1 LVSVG
6 ESASLPQKFETRFLN
21 KAVEEDKRQAVG
33 GRRLQGSTVGDSC
46 RGQDVPSTLFLIFW
60 HGSMPKSLI
69 GLGANLQ
76 HPEKTIIDAVQRL
89 GSLPDVKVFGL
100 SRVYETTPVGGPPG
114 QNIFLNAAIL
124 IESAYEASELLAVL
138 QQLETALGRTRDI
151 RWGPRVIDLDLLLYD
166 NLVNNSAK
174 LILPHP
180 RMTFRRFVLH
190 PSCDIAPDM
199 VHPTTGLALERLL
212 NHLNE
217 TPNYIVFRGG
227 TEKERTIIM
236 KAARRELLPHDIEL
250 KGISESNIQPA
261 LDSKTWLMD
270 DCSEDCDTFGPKGE
284 AKIQAPKLLVSLDP
298 LTLEP
303 PVRKI
308 ENEHQVKF
316 SGPHLQIGYP
326 EFTQTAAVDEVVAAI
341 LAMSLI
347 PVPVSNFP
355 LQGS

>member
-1 LVSVG
+1 
-6 ESASLPQKFETRFLN
+6 
-21 KAVEEDKRQAVG
+21 
-33 GRRLQGSTVGDSC
+33 
-46 RGQDVPSTLFLIFW
+46 
-60 HGSMPKSLI
+60 MPKILI

-76 HPEKTIIDAVQRL
+76 HPDKIIVDAVQRL
-89 GSLPDVKVFGL
+89 GSLPDVKVSDL
-100 SRVYETTPVGGPPG
+100 SQVYQTTPVGGPPG

-124 IESAYEASELLAVL
+124 IESAYEASELLTVL

-166 NLVNNSAK
+166 NVVNNSTK

-190 PSCDIAPDM
+190 PSCDIVPDM
-199 VHPTTGLALERLL
+199 VHPTTGLALEKLL

-217 TPNYIVFRGG
+217 APNYIVFRGG

-236 KAARRELLPHDIEL
+236 KAARRDLLPHGIEL
-250 KGISESNIQPA
+250 KGISQSNTQTS

-270 DCSEDCDTFGPKGE
+270 DCSEDYDIFWPEGE
-284 AKIQAPKLLVSLDP
+284 SKIQAPKLLVSLEP
-298 LTLEP
+298 LTLDL

-308 ENEHQVKF
+308 ESEHQVKF

-326 EFTQTAAVDEVVAAI
+326 EFTQPAAVDEVVAAI

-355 LQGS
+355 LPNL